1 MVKKAMKGRTTCP
14 KCKHEFT
21 MDIPK
26 DKEKISVVCPECN
39 NKFTIKTKCE
49 PGEECSWEEHGEPRK
64 TVLSSIKPKS
74 RKPLIAAVILIGVF
88 SLGITT
94 AVFSEPFIISTTDIF
109 SNAGLTGSLE
119 LIVYDEY
126 NNSLE
131 DINIIFGDVT
141 GTTNESG
148 IFTVDNLTL
157 GFGTL
162 QLYGE
167 GYKTQTRDILVYP
180 FLNTEITVTMEEG
193 TGQGEPFEFDS
204 TGCTLILVIF
214 SVFALLGTVT
224 CLRRR
229 HFDAA
234 LVGSL
239 ISIFSFVFFFIGSLL
254 SIIAF
259 VIIYKSKEEFENGKK
274 GKIF

>member
-1 MVKKAMKGRTTCP
+1 MKGRTTCP

-21 MDIPK
+21 MDIPSN
-26 DKEKISVVCPECN
+26 KEKIEVVCPKCKN
-39 NKFTIKTKCE
+39 NFTIKNKGKL
-49 PGEECSWEEHGEPRK
+49 GEECSWEEHGEPRK
-64 TVLSSIKPKS
+64 TILSSIKPKS

-94 AVFSEPFIISTTDIF
+94 AVFAEPFIISTTDLF
-109 SNAGLTGSLE
+109 SNAGVTGSFE

-131 DINIIFGDVT
+131 GINIIFGDIT
-141 GTTNESG
+141 GTTNDGG
-148 IFTVDNLTL
+148 IFTVDNVTL

-167 GYKTQTRDILVYP
+167 GYKTQTREILVYP
-180 FLNTEITVTMEEG
+180 FLNTEINVKMEEG
-193 TGQGEPFEFDS
+193 TGQGEPFNFDA

-224 CLRRR
+224 CLTRR
-229 HFDAA
+229 HFDVA
-234 LVGSL
+234 LIGSL
-239 ISIFSFVFFFIGSLL
+239 ISIFSFGFFFIGSLL

-259 VIIYKSKEEFENGKK
+259 VIIYKSREEFENGKK